1 MKRTT
6 KKRSLII
13 IVVVALLWPI
23 VAWTAGK
30 SLIVRS
36 EISRADAI
44 VVLAGSSTYLERAH
58 HAAELFAAGR
68 APIVVLTN
76 DNIRSGWSAEQQRN
90 PLFVER
96 AAEELK
102 RNGVD
107 ATKIEIVPGAVINTY
122 DEAQHVSEYAQT
134 RGWPSI
140 VVVTSAYQSRR
151 ALWALKRAFAGSGI
165 MVGVDAAPTGEQS
178 PPPATWWCNSLGW
191 KLVPGE
197 YAKIIY
203 YRIKY

>member
-23 VAWTAGK
+23 VAWAAGK
-30 SLIVRS
+30 ILIVRS

-44 VVLAGSSTYLERAH
+44 VVLAGSSTYLERSH

-68 APIVVLTN
+68 APIIVLTN

-107 ATKIEIVPGAVINTY
+107 PTKIEVIPGAVINTY
-122 DEAQHVSEYAQT
+122 DEAQHVREYAQT
-134 RGWPSI
+134 RGWHSI

-151 ALWALKRAFAGSGI
+151 ALWTLKRVFAGAGI

-178 PPPATWWCNSLGW
+178 PPPATWWFSSLGW

-203 YRIKY
+203 YRMKY

>member
-58 HAAELFAAGR
+58 HAAELFAAGPEESFHGAAGAR
-68 APIVVLTN
+68 RRR
-76 DNIRSGWSAEQQRN
+76 DNQ
-90 PLFVER
+90 
-96 AAEELK
+96 
-102 RNGVD
+102 
-107 ATKIEIVPGAVINTY
+107 
-122 DEAQHVSEYAQT
+122 
-134 RGWPSI
+134 PS
-140 VVVTSAYQSRR
+140 S
-151 ALWALKRAFAGSGI
+151 
-165 MVGVDAAPTGEQS
+165 
-178 PPPATWWCNSLGW
+178 
-191 KLVPGE
+191 
-197 YAKIIY
+197 
-203 YRIKY
+203 